1 MTDDAVDHVD
11 GSADELD
18 EEFDDEVD
26 DELQDE
32 DEPSGTYEYDAS
44 CAPGDPRMTDLLC
57 AGEIEVLGRMPWSSN
72 ATFLVEVR
80 DGELFAPA
88 VYKPERGEQPL
99 WDFPPGLWRRE
110 VAAHVLSEQLGF
122 GLVPPTVE
130 RMDAPLG
137 VGSVQ
142 AFVPARFEQHY
153 FTMRDRSELG
163 AALRRLCAF
172 DLVAN
177 SADRKGGHCLLDQD
191 DRVWAIDNGL
201 CFHEDLK
208 LRTVIWDFA
217 GEPIPTEVADALTGL
232 LESGVEDR
240 VRELLAG
247 PEAVGVVDRA
257 AALLST
263 GRFPH
268 DPTGRRHPWPLV

>member
-11 GSADELD
+11 GPVDD
-18 EEFDDEVD
+18 DGTDDEH
-26 DELQDE
+26 
-32 DEPSGTYEYDAS
+32 SGTYEYDAS
-44 CAPGDPRMTDLLC
+44 CAPGDARMRDLLC
-57 AGEIEVLGRMPWSSN
+57 GGRIEVLGRMPWSSN
-72 ATFLVEVR
+72 ATFLVEVQE
-80 DGELFAPA
+80 GPLHAPA

-110 VAAHVLSEQLGF
+110 VAAHELSEQLGF
-122 GLVPPTVE
+122 GLVPPTVV
-130 RMDAPLG
+130 RADAPLG
-137 VGSVQ
+137 TGSLQ
-142 AFVPARFEQHY
+142 AFVPARFHEHY
-153 FTMRDRSELG
+153 FTMRDRDELG

-177 SADRKGGHCLLDQD
+177 SADRKGGHCLLDED

-217 GEPIPTEVADALTGL
+217 GEPIPAEVAEALTAL
-232 LESGVEDR
+232 LDVGVDAR
-240 VRELLAG
+240 LRELLSG
-247 PEAVGVVDRA
+247 PEVVGIVDRA

>member
-1 MTDDAVDHVD
+1 MTDDAVEKLDD
-11 GSADELD
+11 GDEGS
-18 EEFDDEVD
+18 
-26 DELQDE
+26 
-32 DEPSGTYEYDAS
+32 PYEYSAT
-44 CAPGDPRMTDLLC
+44 CAPGDPGMRDLLC
-57 AGEIEVLGRMPWSSN
+57 AGSIEVLGRMPWSSN

-80 DGELFAPA
+80 DGDLHAPA

-110 VAAHVLSEQLGF
+110 VAAHELSAQLGF
-122 GLVPPTVE
+122 GLVPPTVA
-130 RMDAPLG
+130 RTDAPLG
-137 VGSVQ
+137 TGSLQ
-142 AFVPARFEQHY
+142 AFVPARFEEHY
-153 FTMRDRSELG
+153 FTMRDREELG
-163 AALRRLCAF
+163 PALRRLCAF

-177 SADRKGGHCLLDQD
+177 SADRKGGHCLLDEH

-217 GEPIPTEVADALTGL
+217 GEAIPAEVADALTAL
-232 LESGVEDR
+232 LDVGVGDP
-240 VRELLAG
+240 VRELLSG